1 MTPRKILAA
10 LAALFRD
17 GRDTV
22 TPCLHSGGNCC
33 TVSQSAPSAARNWSK
48 GRPRPG
54 NSRASWSPA

>member
-22 TPCLHSGGNCC
+22 TPCLHSRWQLLYGLPVCAHCG
-33 TVSQSAPSAARNWSK
+33 AK
-48 GRPRPG
+48 LE
-54 NSRASWSPA
+54 